1 MGPSPGDMKSLPRAM
16 HAKKKRLG
24 LSLKAGTVYK
34 PQMFCLF
41 IHLLTQSPI
50 ATALVLDCSLIQSM
64 DSVAES
70 RVFMGSA

>member
-1 MGPSPGDMKSLPRAM
+1 MKSLPRAL

-24 LSLKAGTVYK
+24 LSLKDGTVYK

-41 IHLLTQSPI
+41 IHLLTHTQTPI
-50 ATALVLDCSLIQSM
+50 AAALVLDCSLIQSM

-70 RVFMGSA
+70 RVFMGGA